1 MLSGASTAIQTN
13 SLRQF
18 ITTTADVTQ
27 NTLGVSGRQMSDFL
41 SRHRLP
47 AEFRGIAEQHYLPLA
62 KRLPDMRDGKRQLL
76 LGVNGAQGTGK
87 STLADFLR
95 LATDSMFGWNVAVLS
110 IDDFYFTLAE
120 RQALAK
126 DVHPLLKT
134 RGVPGTHDTDML
146 ARCLERLQQLGERE
160 RIALPRFDKSVDDRA
175 QESRW
180 PVVNGPID
188 LVILEGWC
196 VGTQAQ
202 SEAELQRPINTLE
215 RDEDPDGAWRQYV
228 NDQLRAKYE
237 PIFAQLDALIF
248 IGAPNFDAILR
259 WRIEQEEKLAAASP
273 SNSSGLM
280 NKQQITRFIQFY
292 ERLTRA
298 NLAALPEKADFV
310 FRLDD
315 SHAIIP

>member
-1 MLSGASTAIQTN
+1 
-13 SLRQF
+13 
-18 ITTTADVTQ
+18 
-27 NTLGVSGRQMSDFL
+27 MSDFL

-47 AEFRGIAEQHYLPLA
+47 ADFHHVAERFYLPLA
-62 KRLPDMRDGKRQLL
+62 RQLPKLRDGKSQLL

-95 LATDSMFGWNVAVLS
+95 LATESMFDWNVAVLS
-110 IDDFYFTLAE
+110 IDDFYFTLDE

-134 RGVPGTHDTDML
+134 RGVPGTHDTNML
-146 ARCLERLQQLGERE
+146 VRYLGRLQQLEEAERL
-160 RIALPRFDKSVDDRA
+160 ALPRFDKAADDRA
-175 QESRW
+175 EKSRW
-180 PVVNGPID
+180 PVVKGPID

-196 VGTQAQ
+196 VGTVAQ
-202 SEAELQRPINTLE
+202 SDAELQQPANALE
-215 RDEDPDGAWRQYV
+215 RDEDPDGAWRRYV

-259 WRIEQEEKLAAASP
+259 WRTEQEEKLAAASP

-280 NKQQITRFIQFY
+280 NQQQITRFIQFY

-315 SHAIIP
+315 SHAIIS

>member
-1 MLSGASTAIQTN
+1 
-13 SLRQF
+13 
-18 ITTTADVTQ
+18 
-27 NTLGVSGRQMSDFL
+27 MSNFL

-47 AEFRGIAEQHYLPLA
+47 AEFRRIAEQHYLPLA
-62 KRLPDMRDGKRQLL
+62 KRLAQMRDGKRQLL

-95 LATDSMFGWNVAVLS
+95 LATESMFGWNVAVLS

-146 ARCLERLQQLGERE
+146 ARYIERLQQLDESE
-160 RIALPRFDKSVDDRA
+160 RIALPRFDKSIDDRA
-175 QESRW
+175 DESQW
-180 PVVNGPID
+180 PVVKGPID

-202 SEAELQRPINTLE
+202 SDVELQRPVNALE
-215 RDEDPDGAWRQYV
+215 HDEDADGAWRRYV

-273 SNSSGLM
+273 SNSPGLM

-298 NLAALPEKADFV
+298 NLAALTEKADFV

-315 SHAIIP
+315 SHAIIS